1 VNAHATRFFES
12 GLETGLALARG
23 SADYWAGAIARGAT
37 PWDVGNDML
46 RWWAATADRSKPT
59 WSSPN
64 EIVLE
69 RPGIAAM
76 RDFSRGSRA
85 RVRPTLVLP
94 PQAGHHSSIVDYSAE
109 QSQIDTIRGAGLE
122 RVYSM
127 EWVGATAETKH
138 AVIEDYIAFLDDA
151 LELIGEPVNLIGDCQ
166 GGWLAAIY
174 AALRPEL
181 VNTLTVA
188 GAPIDFHA
196 GDGPIHEWVELLCA
210 SGGMS
215 FYEGLVAS
223 GGGVLPGR
231 YLLDGFI
238 VIKPENEV
246 SKQLDLLVNIDDDKH
261 RERYRDFEDWFK
273 FTQDLPGD
281 FYLWI
286 VAELFRD
293 NKLID
298 GTLEVGG
305 EKVDLGRID
314 VPLYL
319 LAGATDHIT
328 PPPQVFAMK
337 EHVSTPRDRI
347 VERTTS
353 GGHLGLFMSREALR
367 DHWPPILADVL
378 EHSRARASKPRAER
392 KARSRTP
399 EHRRTI
405 PAP

>member
-1 VNAHATRFFES
+1 MNATGTRILES
-12 GLETGLALARG
+12 SVETSLALARG
-23 SADYWAGAIARGAT
+23 TADYWTGALARGAM
-37 PWDVGNDML
+37 PWDVAHDAAV
-46 RWWAATADRSKPT
+46 WWEAMTDRRPPT

-64 EIVLE
+64 EVVLAS
-69 RPGIAAM
+69 PIAAL
-76 RDFSRGSRA
+76 RDFGDGSRA

-94 PQAGHHSSIVDYSAE
+94 PQAGHHSSIVDYSGE
-109 QSQIDTIRGAGLE
+109 QSQIDTIRGSGLE
-122 RVYSM
+122 RVWAM
-127 EWVGATAETKH
+127 EWVGATASTRH
-138 AVIEDYIAFLDDA
+138 AAVEDYIAFLDGA
-151 LELIGEPVNLIGDCQ
+151 LALIGEPVNLIGDCQ

-181 VNTLTVA
+181 VNTLTIA

-210 SGGMS
+210 AGGMS

-223 GGGVLPGR
+223 GGGVLPGK

-246 SKQLDLLVNIDDDKH
+246 AKQLDLLLGLDDARH

-293 NKLID
+293 NKLIR
-298 GTLEVGG
+298 GSLEVGG
-305 EKVDLGRID
+305 ERVDLARID
-314 VPLYL
+314 MPLYL

-328 PPPQVFAMK
+328 PPPQVFAARQY
-337 EHVSTPRDRI
+337 VSTSASKV

-353 GGHLGLFMSREALR
+353 GGHLGLFMGREALR
-367 DHWPPILADVL
+367 DHWPPILAGVL
-378 EHSRARASKPRAER
+378 EHSRS
-392 KARSRTP
+392 RSLRL
-399 EHRRTI
+399 R
-405 PAP
+405 